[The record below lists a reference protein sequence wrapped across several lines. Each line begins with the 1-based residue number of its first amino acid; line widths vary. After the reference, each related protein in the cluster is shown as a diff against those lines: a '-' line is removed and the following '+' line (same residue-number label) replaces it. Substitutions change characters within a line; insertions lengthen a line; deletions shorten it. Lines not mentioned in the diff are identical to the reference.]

1 MVSDAGALIA
11 ALTRTIEKESENIE
25 KARTIFLDS
34 LAHGGKILA
43 CGNGGSA
50 SQAQHFSGELVVRF
64 RVNRKPIPAIA
75 LNTDSSIISA
85 CGNDFGFEEIFSK
98 QVEALAGDKDVLFCL
113 STSGNSKNILKAAE
127 KAREKGCKVVSLT
140 GSKENMLEKASDLT
154 IKVSSEDT
162 ARIQEIS
169 LFLIHYFAGE
179 IEMEM
184 AK

>member
-1 MVSDAGALIA
+1 
-11 ALTRTIEKESENIE
+11 
-25 KARTIFLDS
+25 
-34 LAHGGKILA
+34 
-43 CGNGGSA
+43 
-50 SQAQHFSGELVVRF
+50 
-64 RVNRKPIPAIA
+64 
-75 LNTDSSIISA
+75 
-85 CGNDFGFEEIFSK
+85 
-98 QVEALAGDKDVLFCL
+98 
-113 STSGNSKNILKAAE
+113 
-127 KAREKGCKVVSLT
+127 VSLT